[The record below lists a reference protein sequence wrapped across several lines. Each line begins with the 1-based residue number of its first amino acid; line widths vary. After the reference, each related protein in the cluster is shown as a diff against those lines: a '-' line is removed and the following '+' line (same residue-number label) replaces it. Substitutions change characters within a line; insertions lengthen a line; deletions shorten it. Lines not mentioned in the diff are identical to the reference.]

1 MMMAN
6 YEYVTLFIS
15 VFVMIADVVCAV
27 HCFAEK
33 KKYSYV
39 LASAVLAAGAIEGFF
54 LVARYTDDYKMM
66 SVFSSLHF
74 ISTSFA
80 LIILLTFVRGYT
92 LKTGRGKRDFIRTFA
107 TVGLFIEVVLF
118 AINPIKE
125 IVIKYKPYNGA
136 EGGYIFDYQPAFWGI
151 LVFSNI
157 IIVLIIVCLIRKM
170 KSVPAEYRLMY
181 IRAIIYT
188 IIISIIGTTN
198 VHFPKLIMSHMYDVS
213 MWTYS
218 LLAIAMYINFYR
230 FPVNGM
236 KNYYYSWIVENV
248 NQGMLFFNNEGT
260 LIIHNKKIH
269 SLFPQVEFTEDMD
282 VKDFYAAINLDINQ
296 ERSKDNYSFQH
307 YVKSGEKELPIRF
320 DHKCPR
326 GENGQYLGELL
337 VFTDEQGDMD
347 LLTSFYGWESFKSI
361 VQEEPEFFAPPLI
374 VTVCDINGLGDINN
388 TLGRLVGD
396 HCIELLANTLRKH
409 FTGESYY
416 VRGREASLIVLS
428 FDLTVDEAKERLEL
442 VNRELMENKE
452 IDRILEIQ
460 SIVEEVHSYD
470 KDVLAVVEYAFK
482 GLKTKK
488 LLDVNSSKSELV
500 TSLVKTLAECDGDTE
515 AHVKRT
521 QAIGAELG
529 KRLGLTDSQQGDLA
543 LLCILHDIGKI
554 SIPLEI
560 LNKPSKLSDDEWR
573 MMKTH
578 TSKGYQIAKS
588 SRELEHISECILHHH
603 ECWNGRG
610 YPDGLTK
617 ESIPLL
623 SRIISV
629 VDAYDAMVS
638 DRVYRPA
645 MSIKEAIAELKRC
658 AGTQFDPGIVNVFV
672 KMIPE
677 ISGLEIDES
686 LDLLEVAKT
695 TSKDVARYSTAEEY
709 IGSQSTNVHTVDY
722 CKYLLDDSMRIIDS
736 NNFEVFERLTGYSK
750 EDIEN
755 NSILQTDLL
764 PEEDRVEY
772 IKIVTERLGKDGLA
786 YFEHRLKRKDGSIA
800 FVFCYGKAY
809 YDSAVKAE
817 RSEVIVFD
825 SATTYA
831 MKLMISEEHNK
842 ADLRLA
848 KWEDKYRCDSLT
860 GLLNHEAFKNDVEHH
875 LLDENT
881 RVMLLMM
888 DADKF
893 KNYNDSYGHKEGD
906 EYLASLANSISETL
920 RKDDL
925 ACRMGGDEFA
935 AALFFTKDIEDF
947 VMLKRAQQICDKLN
961 LILTSRKGGTS
972 VSMGAVT
979 SDENI
984 NTFDKLY
991 ETADKALYE
1000 AKAQGRARMVIYN
1013 KDGNSAES

>member
-1 MMMAN
+1 MVIENAG
-6 YEYVTLFIS
+6 YITLFIS
-15 VFVMIADVVCAV
+15 IIVVIADIVCAI

-39 LASAVLAAGAIEGFF
+39 LAGGVLSAAAIEVFF
-54 LVARYTDDYKMM
+54 LVSRYVDDYKVM
-66 SVFSSLHF
+66 SIFSSLHF
-74 ISTSFA
+74 ISISFA
-80 LIILLTFVRGYT
+80 LIILLTFIRGYT
-92 LKTGRGKRDFIRTFA
+92 LKTGRDKHDFIRTFA
-107 TVGLFIEVVLF
+107 TVGLFVEVVMF
-118 AINPIKE
+118 AINPFKE
-125 IVIKYKPYNGA
+125 IVIKYEPNPNL
-136 EGGYIFDYQPAFWGI
+136 EGGYIFSYQPAFWGI

-157 IIVLIIVCLIRKM
+157 IIVFIIISLVKKM
-170 KSVPAEYRLMY
+170 MSVPEEYRLMY
-181 IRAIIYT
+181 IRAIAYT
-188 IIISIIGTTN
+188 VIVSVIGTTV
-198 VHFPKLIMSHMYDVS
+198 VHFPRFILSHMYDVS
-213 MWTYS
+213 LWTYS
-218 LLAIAMYINFYR
+218 LLAIVMYINFYR

-236 KNYYYSWIVENV
+236 KSYYYSWIVENV
-248 NQGMLFFNNEGT
+248 NQGMLFYNNEGS

-269 SLFPQVEFTEDMD
+269 SMFPQLDFSQELD
-282 VKDFYAAINLDINQ
+282 VKQLAETLNLEINHD
-296 ERSKDNYSFQH
+296 RCKDNYSFQY
-307 YVKSGEKELPIRF
+307 YVKSGDKDIPIRF
-320 DHKCPR
+320 DHRCPR

-374 VTVCDINGLGDINN
+374 VTVCDLNGLGEINN

-396 HCIELLANTLRKH
+396 RCIELLANTLRKH

-442 VNRELMENKE
+442 VSHELMENKE
-452 IDRILEIQ
+452 IGRVLEIQ
-460 SIVEEVHSYD
+460 SVVEEVHSYD

-488 LLDVNSSKSELV
+488 LLDINSSKSELV

-560 LNKPSKLSDDEWR
+560 LNKPSKLNDDEWR

-588 SRELEHISECILHHH
+588 SRELEHVAECILHHH
-603 ECWNGRG
+603 ESWNGRG

-645 MSIKEAIAELKRC
+645 MPVKDALAELKRC

-677 ISGLEIDES
+677 ISGIEIDES
-686 LDLLEVAKT
+686 LDLLSVAKDT
-695 TSKDVARYSTAEEY
+695 VHKETSRYVSTEDQQGA
-709 IGSQSTNVHTVDY
+709 QATNVHTVDY
-722 CKYLLDDSMRIIDS
+722 CKYILDDKMRIIDS

-750 EDIEN
+750 EDIEKED
-755 NSILQTDLL
+755 IFQTDLL

-772 IKIVTERLGKDGLA
+772 LKLVSEQLGRAGLA
-786 YFEHRLKRKDGSIA
+786 YFEHRLKRKDGSIS

-831 MKLMISEEHNK
+831 MRLMINEEQNK

-860 GLLNHEAFKNDVEHH
+860 GLLNHEAFKNDVEHRMIDGDKKV
-875 LLDENT
+875 LFI
-881 RVMLLMM
+881 MM
-888 DADKF
+888 DADRF
-893 KNYNDSYGHKEGD
+893 KQYNDTYGHKEGD
-906 EYLASLANSISETL
+906 EYLISLANSISETL

-925 ACRMGGDEFA
+925 ACRMGGDEFS
-935 AALFFTKDIEDF
+935 AALFFESDVEDKVIF
-947 VMLKRAQQICDKLN
+947 KRAQQICDKLN
-961 LILTSRKGGTS
+961 LILTSKKGGTS

-979 SDENI
+979 SDAEI
-984 NTFDKLY
+984 NTFDCLY

-1000 AKAQGRARMVIYN
+1000 AKAQGRARLVVHN
-1013 KDGNSAES
+1013 KSKSAK